1 MANPKIAEIEAQAA
15 KLRDQSARLNR
26 TQADRE
32 ERHLADY
39 GARMDDTDLA
49 AASARG
55 AAAKAHARA
64 NELHDR
70 AQEANKMAKDFEEKA
85 AKDMASDEPFARE
98 MADDLR
104 EQAQLL
110 RAGATSDTARA
121 ERAERTAWKESE
133 RVEELERESAQIQRE
148 GSDRSTALD
157 GMRHTANELEDKA
170 VALEAAARNLRDAD
184 GTLSFQADE
193 KAKLIKA
200 AEDSLKRAEEI
211 KPDFS
216 RVETDALVEAGI
228 PISEIPGAE
237 LMDPTTMSS
246 AANGRARERRP
257 RRRVVRYARAD
268 RSSRERNVG

>member
-1 MANPKIAEIEAQAA
+1 MATPRIAEIEAQAA

-39 GARMDDTDLA
+39 GARMDDADLA

-70 AQEANKMAKDFEEKA
+70 AKEANAMAKDFEEKA

-121 ERAERTAWKESE
+121 ERAERTARKESE
-133 RVEELERESAQIQRE
+133 RAEELERESTQIERD
-148 GSDRSTALD
+148 GLDRSTALD

-184 GTLSFQADE
+184 VH
-193 KAKLIKA
+193 
-200 AEDSLKRAEEI
+200 
-211 KPDFS
+211 
-216 RVETDALVEAGI
+216 VEL
-228 PISEIPGAE
+228 PG
-237 LMDPTTMSS
+237 
-246 AANGRARERRP
+246 
-257 RRRVVRYARAD
+257 
-268 RSSRERNVG
+268 